1 MTKSEGNELG
11 GIEVGEGGA
20 LKKEES
26 MGKIGEGEGGLRDSQ
41 SDWEI
46 LDREEMSF
54 NERLREAIRLIL
66 ENNRTHTIVMI
77 LLIIMGAS
85 LGIQV

>member
-11 GIEVGEGGA
+11 GIEVEEGGA
-20 LKKEES
+20 LKKGES
-26 MGKIGEGEGGLRDSQ
+26 IGKLGEGEGGLRDNQ